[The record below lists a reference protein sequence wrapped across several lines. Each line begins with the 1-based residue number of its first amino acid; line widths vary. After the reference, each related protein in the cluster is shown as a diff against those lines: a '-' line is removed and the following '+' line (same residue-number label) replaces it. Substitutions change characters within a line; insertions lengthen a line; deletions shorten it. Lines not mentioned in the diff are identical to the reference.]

1 MGSIIQVVWQKYDKS
16 GLLIIFSGLLGLV
29 VLAAAVLL
37 YRWIDRVSDADR
49 LQQKELLE
57 VAFRGF
63 QSEFSGAIQETFSTF
78 RPQAGFQNEAELEAH
93 LVEMFSQWQNNSR
106 QPQLIR
112 SLSIGTIDAKGT
124 LTFESFLAQEKKF
137 QKQDWPNGLQNYRNI
152 LTQRWAERTLPA
164 ALPGGFTLSISA
176 DRPVIVIP
184 TTFFRPPMP
193 HRRPDWRQNPS
204 AARRGSGPPD
214 DWPPLTDRSPSNPYL
229 PSRPAKQASEEKSA
243 EVMGWYFIELD
254 AQFLKQQF
262 LPNLAERHFGRPTLS
277 RYRLGVVAGKPG
289 QLIYASD
296 PSLTLESFNPADMTA
311 PLFRPLGRFGFGFR
325 PRGGGMPP
333 PDLMPGDSQP
343 EFRNPLAPA
352 SRDGGANPAANS
364 WQLLARHRLG
374 SIEVEVNKTR
384 HRNQAIGFGILLLMT
399 GSILSLMRSTQ
410 RARALAQQQMEF
422 VAGISHELRTP
433 LSVIQSAGFNLSH
446 GVAVQSEKIQQY
458 GTVIQTESKR
468 LSDMLEQILNYA
480 GIQSGREHYQFQLTE
495 ISPLLH
501 KLLSEFQ
508 KTFED
513 RGWTVEQHIDE
524 GLPPVL
530 ADTRTL
536 ESAIRN
542 LIENALKYA
551 PAGKWLQLTAATA
564 LSRKEVVVT
573 VADHGPGIDPAD
585 LPHIFE
591 PFYRGKK
598 VLASSVPGAGLGLS
612 LLQRYLKAHG
622 GSVQLVNSHGRGASF
637 ILYLP
642 VFSE

>member
-1 MGSIIQVVWQKYDKS
+1 MWQKHDKS

-37 YRWIDRVSDADR
+37 YRWIDRVSGAER
-49 LQQKELLE
+49 LQQRELLE

-63 QSEFSGAIQETFSTF
+63 QSEFSGAIQEIFSTF
-78 RPQAGFQNEAELEAH
+78 RPQAGFQNEAEIEAH
-93 LVEMFSQWQNNSR
+93 LVEMYSQWQTNSR

-112 SLSIGTIDAKGT
+112 SLSIGTIDSKGA
-124 LTFESFLAQEKKF
+124 LTFESFLPQEKKF
-137 QKQDWPNGLQNYRNI
+137 QKQDWPAGLQNYRDI
-152 LTQRWAERTLPA
+152 LAQRRSEGALPA
-164 ALPGGFTLSISA
+164 ALPGGVTLSIAA
-176 DRPVIVIP
+176 DRPVIVMP
-184 TTFFRPPMP
+184 ATFSRPMVPY
-193 HRRPDWRQNPS
+193 RQSDWRRNPA
-204 AARRGSGPPD
+204 AARRGPAPPTR
-214 DWPPLTDRSPSNPYL
+214 WSPSMDRSPSNPYL
-229 PSRPAKQASEEKSA
+229 PSPPAKQASEEKSA

-254 AQFLKQQF
+254 AQFIKQQL
-262 LPNLAERHFGRPTLS
+262 LPNLAERHFGGAALS
-277 RYRLGVVAGKPG
+277 RYRLAVVAGKPG

-296 PSLTLESFNPADMTA
+296 PGLTLETFSNVDMTA
-311 PLFRPLGRFGFGFR
+311 PLFRPPGRFGFGFR
-325 PRGGGMPP
+325 SRGGGLPP
-333 PDLMPGDSQP
+333 PDLMPGDPQSESRP
-343 EFRNPLAPA
+343 PFNPA
-352 SRDGGANPAANS
+352 SREASSVSAGNS

-374 SIEVEVNKTR
+374 SIEAEVSRTR
-384 HRNQAIGFGILLLMT
+384 RRNLAIGFGILLLMS
-399 GSILSLMRSTQ
+399 GSIMTFMLSTQ
-410 RARALAQQQMEF
+410 RARAVARQQMEF

-480 GIQSGREHYQFQLTE
+480 GIQSGGEHYQFQLTE
-495 ISPLLH
+495 VSPLLQ
-501 KLLSEFQ
+501 KLLSEYQ

-513 RGWTVEQHIDE
+513 KGWTVEQNIDE

-530 ADTRTL
+530 ADIRAL

-551 PAGKWLQLTAATA
+551 SAGKWLRLTAATA
-564 LSRKEVVVT
+564 HSRKEVVVT
-573 VADHGPGIDPAD
+573 VADRGPGIDPAD

-622 GSVQLVNSHGRGASF
+622 GSVKLTNSPGGGASF
-637 ILYLP
+637 TLYLP